1 MQIDPAYC
9 IEWAY
14 VPHFYYHF
22 YVWQYATS
30 MAGAAQFTDAILQEG
45 PAARQR
51 FLDMLRSGASDY
63 PYELYKK
70 AGIDMASPAPYQAL
84 IARMNRYMD
93 RIEALER
100 ER

>member
-1 MQIDPAYC
+1 M
-9 IEWAY
+9 
-14 VPHFYYHF
+14 
-22 YVWQYATS
+22 TS
-30 MAGAAQFTDAILQEG
+30 AAGAAQFTDAILQES
-45 PAARQR
+45 PAARRR
-51 FLDMLRSGASDY
+51 FLDMLRSGAADY

-100 ER
+100 E